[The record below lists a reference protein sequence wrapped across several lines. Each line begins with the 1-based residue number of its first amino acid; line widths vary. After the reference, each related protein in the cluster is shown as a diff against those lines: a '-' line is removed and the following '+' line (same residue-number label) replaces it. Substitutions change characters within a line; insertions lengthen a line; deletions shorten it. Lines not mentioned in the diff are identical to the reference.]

1 MINKDL
7 DAIKQIAGPIVEAT
21 GLFLVDVEI
30 KHQKVPELW
39 IFVDSEHGGVSLD
52 SCSKISRELG
62 DELDAHTSFQGR
74 YRLNVSSPGLSR
86 PLSEKR
92 QYSKNKGR
100 HAKVKFT
107 KDDNYHSIEGVIS
120 DVTNTQIFIETTNG
134 NVTEIPF
141 EMLVETKIIPKIQ

>member
-21 GLFLVDVEI
+21 DLFLVDVEI

-100 HAKVKFT
+100 HAKVKFM

-120 DVTNTQIFIETTNG
+120 DVTNTHIFIETTNG
-134 NVTEIPF
+134 NITEIPF